1 MGRLAPVAAADSVP
15 SSPEKAG
22 RQDRSA
28 GHSVSACSAEQDSP
42 QAEAVPEIEAGA
54 EAVPEAALEA
64 VLEAETSSVP
74 LPRDRLREAGV
85 RSLRSLPV
93 QARLDLYPKI
103 CASCPTLIN
112 VKTLPENI

>member
-1 MGRLAPVAAADSVP
+1 MERLAPVAAADSVP

-42 QAEAVPEIEAGA
+42 QAEAVPEIEA
-54 EAVPEAALEA
+54 VPEAALEA
-64 VLEAETSSVP
+64 VLEAETSSAP

-85 RSLRSLPV
+85 QSLRSLPV
-93 QARLDLYPKI
+93 QARLDLYPKYEI
-103 CASCPTLIN
+103 CDIIEDDEGHLF
-112 VKTLPENI
+112 